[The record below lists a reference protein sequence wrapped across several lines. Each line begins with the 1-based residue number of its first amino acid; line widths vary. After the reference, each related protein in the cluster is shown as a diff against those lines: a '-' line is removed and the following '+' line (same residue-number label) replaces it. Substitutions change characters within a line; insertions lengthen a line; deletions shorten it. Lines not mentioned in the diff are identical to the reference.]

1 LLERWPAED
10 DIVSEVW
17 NLVVMDGQLG
27 VRKDCCQI
35 HSPGCVQLAG
45 GLGCAQGSGCSLAWG
60 VVGYLG
66 RVDGID
72 PGSAVNKACGS
83 AIGHPECCPAIDEGD
98 GCSGWQVEGGVVV

>member
-1 LLERWPAED
+1 
-10 DIVSEVW
+10 
-17 NLVVMDGQLG
+17 
-27 VRKDCCQI
+27 
-35 HSPGCVQLAG
+35 
-45 GLGCAQGSGCSLAWG
+45 LAWG

-72 PGSAVNKACGS
+72 PGSAVNKACGI